1 MVGTSRMLP
10 AAGMFC
16 LLSLCCNS
24 HEDVGSR
31 QVEKD
36 MAKNETLPWFAES
49 AKERGIDFVFES
61 GHRGRYLLPEI
72 VAGGAALFDVDNDG
86 DLDAYL
92 VQGGSLAGKK
102 LSGPANQLHRNRGD
116 GHFEDVTAA
125 SGADDRGYGMGVA
138 TGDYD
143 NDGDTDL
150 YLTNVGANVLLQN
163 DGEGR
168 FSDVTASARVGDAGC
183 GASAAFVDYDADG
196 DLDLF
201 ASNYVGWSI
210 AAELECAS
218 ALGKLDYCLPSMY
231 DAPTP
236 DVLYRNQGDGTFDDV
251 SADSGIRAARGNGL
265 GVVCGDFDGDGRTD
279 IFVAN
284 DGSMN
289 HLWLNQGNGT
299 LAEQALLRGCALDES
314 GQVKAG
320 MGVSAI
326 DLDGNETLDLLV
338 VNLRHETDSFYR
350 NQGDYFVDATAAVG
364 LAWGGYPFTRFG
376 VGILDFDNDG
386 FPDLYEVNGRVEQN
400 NLKLFSGDPFAEPNL
415 LFRGRP
421 GSRFEEVVPRGG
433 TAHPLVATSRAAA
446 FGDVDND
453 GGVDVL
459 VVNRDAR
466 AYLLYNIVSERG
478 NWLAFRVLNQHG
490 SDAIGARVSFEVGNE
505 KKWREVR
512 TAYSYLAANDPRP
525 HFGLG
530 AGTRV
535 SGVAVRWPDGQR
547 ENFGAFAAN
556 QIITLQRGNGRAQV
570 RD

>member
-1 MVGTSRMLP
+1 MSRLP
-10 AAGMFC
+10 
-16 LLSLCCNS
+16 
-24 HEDVGSR
+24 
-31 QVEKD
+31 EKD
-36 MAKNETLPWFAES
+36 VENRETLPWFAETG
-49 AKERGIDFVFES
+49 KERGIDFVFES
-61 GHRGRYLLPEI
+61 GHKERYLLPEI
-72 VAGGAALFDVDNDG
+72 VAGGGALFDMDADG

-92 VQGGSLAGKK
+92 VQGGSLIGDR
-102 LSGPANQLHRNRGD
+102 LSGPPNQLFRNVGR

-150 YLTNVGANVLLQN
+150 YLTNVGENVMLQN
-163 DGEGR
+163 VGDGR
-168 FSDVTASARVGDAGC
+168 FSDVTAFAGVGDDGC
-183 GASAAFVDYDADG
+183 GASAAFVDFDADG

-210 AAELECAS
+210 AAERECAS
-218 ALGKLDYCLPSMY
+218 ALGKPDYCLPSIY

-236 DVLYRNQGDGTFDDV
+236 DVLYRNDGDGTFVDV
-251 SADSGIRAARGNGL
+251 SADSGIRGARGNGL

-289 HLWLNQGNGT
+289 HLWLNQGDGT
-299 LAEQALLRGCALDES
+299 YSEDALLRGCALDQS

-326 DLDGNETLDLLV
+326 DLDGNQTLDLLV

-400 NLKLFSGDPFAEPNL
+400 NLQRFSGDPFAEPNL

-421 GSRFEEVVPRGG
+421 GPGFEEVIPKGG
-433 TAHPLVATSRAAA
+433 TAQPLVATSRGAA

-459 VVNRDAR
+459 VVNRDAP
-466 AYLLYNIVSERG
+466 AYLLYNMVSERG

-490 SDAIGARVSFEVGNE
+490 SDALGASVSFEVGNE

-530 AGTRV
+530 VASRV
-535 SGVAVRWPDGQR
+535 AAVAVRWPDGQR

-556 QIITLQRGNGRAQV
+556 QIVTLQRGKGKVDV